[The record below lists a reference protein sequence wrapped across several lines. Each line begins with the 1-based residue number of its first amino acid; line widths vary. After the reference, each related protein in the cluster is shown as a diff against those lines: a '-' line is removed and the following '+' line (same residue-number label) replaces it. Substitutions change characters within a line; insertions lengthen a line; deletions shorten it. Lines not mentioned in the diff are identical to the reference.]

1 MELKTNLTTPIFIQI
16 AEMIEDQ
23 ILKKII
29 EEQERVYSTNEL
41 ATLLHV
47 NPATARKGLNLLVNE
62 EIIYKKRGIGM
73 FVKEG
78 ATQIIKTKRMN
89 SFFQD
94 YIIKMMQEAEKLGL
108 NKEDIIE
115 SIKSYPGGIDNNE

>member
-89 SFFQD
+89 SFFQN